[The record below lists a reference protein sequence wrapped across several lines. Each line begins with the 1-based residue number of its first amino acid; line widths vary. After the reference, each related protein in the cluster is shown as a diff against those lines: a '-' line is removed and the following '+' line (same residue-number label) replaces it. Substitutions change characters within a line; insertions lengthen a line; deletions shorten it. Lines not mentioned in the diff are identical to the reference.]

1 MDYYAILGV
10 PRDADPERIRAAY
23 RRAARRDHP
32 DATGGDPAAEA
43 RFKRVCEA
51 YDVLSDAHRRL
62 RYDRDSAGAHPG
74 DAWTEPPR
82 TGPAGFE
89 EVFGGFRSGVCG
101 RGGSAAFEEVPSG
114 WGRSGL
120 RPGAPR
126 RVRGR
131 DRELEMDL
139 DLVGV
144 ARGGSRRVQFSRLAP
159 CVACGA
165 SGEARGVGC
174 GDCAGQGRALRPES
188 MEVPFPA
195 GARPGARLV
204 VAGMGDFGPLGGPPG
219 DLFVVVRVHPHPW
232 FRTEDRDVFLSLP
245 LTPHEATAGCRLRVP
260 TLYGPTTASVPA
272 GVRPGQ
278 RLRLKERGLPD
289 PDGGPPGHQ
298 YLEVELVLP
307 EDPSEEAREL
317 LRRFDALT
325 GHTPRRG
332 LWDL

>member
-51 YDVLSDAHRRL
+51 YDVLSDVHRRR
-62 RYDRDSAGAHPG
+62 RYDRDAAGVGPG
-74 DAWTEPPR
+74 DAWTDPPR
-82 TGPAGFE
+82 PGPGGFE
-89 EVFGGFRSGVCG
+89 EVFGGFRSAFG
-101 RGGSAAFEEVPSG
+101 RGGSAAFEEVPS
-114 WGRSGL
+114 WRARPAP
-120 RPGAPR
+120 RPGASG

-159 CVACGA
+159 CVPCGG
-165 SGEARGVGC
+165 SGEARGAAC
-174 GDCAGQGRALRPES
+174 GDCAGQGRALRPEAI
-188 MEVPFPA
+188 EVSFPP
-195 GARPGARLV
+195 GVRPGARLE
-204 VAGMGDFGPLGGPPG
+204 VAGMGDHGPLCGPPG
-219 DLFVVVRVHPHPW
+219 DLFVVVRVHDHPW

-245 LTPHEATAGCRLRVP
+245 LTPFEAAAGCRPRVP
-260 TLYGPTTASVPA
+260 TLHGPTTASVPA

-289 PDGGPPGHQ
+289 PEGGPWGHQ

-307 EDPSEEAREL
+307 EDPSDEAREL
-317 LRRFDALT
+317 LRRFDVLT
-325 GHTPRRG
+325 GHTPRSG